1 MRTLAAPH
9 RSGHEGSRLIGG
21 PVVAAVAVL
30 AIYAVVVL
38 AAGRA
43 LDHTVARAGHD
54 WPLLLLAVAG
64 ALVPGMLAPRAPR
77 RWRSLLAAALGGLAA
92 GVALTAALGG
102 GGHTIAELEDA
113 VGTPLPTA
121 ALAAP
126 YAALVAIALL
136 VGACVS
142 VHGARMTRR
151 RSRPP
156 VPRA

>member
-9 RSGHEGSRLIGG
+9 RSGHEESRPIAG
-21 PVVAAVAVL
+21 PVLAAVAVL

-38 AAGRA
+38 AAGS
-43 LDHTVARAGHD
+43 LGHTVARAGRD
-54 WPLLLLAVAG
+54 WPLLLLAGAG

-77 RWRSLLAAALGGLAA
+77 RWRCRLATALGRLAA
-92 GVALTAALGG
+92 GVALAAALGG
-102 GGHTIAELEDA
+102 GGHTVAALEEA
-113 VGTPLPTA
+113 VGAPLPTA

-126 YAALVAIALL
+126 YAALVATALL
-136 VGACVS
+136 VGACMS

-156 VPRA
+156 VPPA

>member
-1 MRTLAAPH
+1 MRPLAVPQ
-9 RSGHEGSRLIGG
+9 RSGAERSRLTRS
-21 PVVAAVAVL
+21 PVLAAVAVL
-30 AIYAVVVL
+30 AIYAAVV
-38 AAGRA
+38 AAGGSLEHA
-43 LDHTVARAGHD
+43 AARAGRD

-64 ALVPGMLAPRAPR
+64 ALVPSMLAPRAPR

-102 GGHTIAELEDA
+102 GGHTVAELEDA

-121 ALAAP
+121 ALGAP

-142 VHGARMTRR
+142 VHGARMERR
-151 RSRPP
+151 RYQPP
-156 VPRA
+156 VSPA